1 MRSFGQLWPTLKRLL
16 AYGSPWRKPL
26 SVAVMMLWI
35 AAAAEVSGPLLIS
48 YFIDNMVA
56 RHHLPLGKVAG
67 LAAAYVGLQFL
78 AAGLHY
84 AQSLLFNR
92 AAVGVVQSLR
102 TDVMDAALR
111 QPLSAFDTQPVGQ
124 LISRVTNDT
133 EVIRDLYVTVVAT
146 VLRSAALIGAMLVA
160 MFSLDWRMALVAIL
174 IFPAVLTVMIIYQ
187 RYSTPIVR
195 RVRAYLADINDGFNE
210 IINGMSVIQQ
220 FRQQARFGERMGEAS
235 RSHYMARMQTLRLDG
250 FLLRPLLSLFSAL
263 ILCGLLMLFSFTSA
277 GTIEVGVLYA
287 FISYLSRLNEP
298 LIELT
303 TQQSMLQ
310 QAVVAGERVFELMDR
325 PRQRYGS
332 DDRPLQSGAID
343 IDHLS
348 FAYRDDNLVLQ
359 DITLSV
365 PSRSFV
371 ALVGHTGS
379 GKSTLASLLMGYY
392 PLTQGEIRLDGR
404 EISSLNHRV
413 LRQGVAMVQQDPVV
427 MADTFLANVTLG
439 RDVSEAQVWQALE
452 TVQLADLARGLSDGL
467 HTHLGEQGNTLSVGQ
482 KQLLALAE
490 RIRFS
495 AVLIFVVVWFTLSY
509 IPIAHMVWGGGL
521 LAAHGALDFAGG
533 TVVHINAAIA
543 GLVGAYLIGKR
554 VGFGKEAFKPHNLPM
569 VFTGTAILYIGWFG
583 FNAGSA
589 GSANEIAALA
599 FVNTVVATA
608 AAILGWIIGEWT
620 LRGKPSLL
628 GACSG
633 AIAGLVGV
641 TPACGYVGVGG
652 ALVIGVIAGLAGLW
666 GVTML
671 KRLLRVDDPCD
682 VFGVHGVCGIV
693 GCILTGVFAASSLG
707 GVGFVDGVTMG
718 HQVMVQLESIAITVV
733 WSGVVAFV
741 GYKLADILVGL
752 RVPEEQER
760 EGLDVNSHGENAYN
774 A

>member
-1 MRSFGQLWPTLKRLL
+1 MK
-16 AYGSPWRKPL
+16 
-26 SVAVMMLWI
+26 I
-35 AAAAEVSGPLLIS
+35 A
-48 YFIDNMVA
+48 
-56 RHHLPLGKVAG
+56 
-67 LAAAYVGLQFL
+67 
-78 AAGLHY
+78 
-84 AQSLLFNR
+84 
-92 AAVGVVQSLR
+92 
-102 TDVMDAALR
+102 
-111 QPLSAFDTQPVGQ
+111 
-124 LISRVTNDT
+124 
-133 EVIRDLYVTVVAT
+133 
-146 VLRSAALIGAMLVA
+146 
-160 MFSLDWRMALVAIL
+160 
-174 IFPAVLTVMIIYQ
+174 MIK
-187 RYSTPIVR
+187 T
-195 RVRAYLADINDGFNE
+195 
-210 IINGMSVIQQ
+210 
-220 FRQQARFGERMGEAS
+220 
-235 RSHYMARMQTLRLDG
+235 
-250 FLLRPLLSLFSAL
+250 
-263 ILCGLLMLFSFTSA
+263 
-277 GTIEVGVLYA
+277 
-287 FISYLSRLNEP
+287 
-298 LIELT
+298 
-303 TQQSMLQ
+303 
-310 QAVVAGERVFELMDR
+310 
-325 PRQRYGS
+325 
-332 DDRPLQSGAID
+332 
-343 IDHLS
+343 
-348 FAYRDDNLVLQ
+348 
-359 DITLSV
+359 
-365 PSRSFV
+365 
-371 ALVGHTGS
+371 
-379 GKSTLASLLMGYY
+379 TLASLALLPGLTIAAPAVADKADSAFMMICTALVLFMTIPGIALFYGGLIRAKNVLSM
-392 PLTQGEIRLDGR
+392 LTQVTVTFALVCILWVVYGYSLAFGEG
-404 EISSLNHRV
+404 NH
-413 LRQGVAMVQQDPVV
+413 
-427 MADTFLANVTLG
+427 FF
-439 RDVSEAQVWQALE
+439 
-452 TVQLADLARGLSDGL
+452 
-467 HTHLGEQGNTLSVGQ
+467 GNTDGAMLKNIALTAVTGTIYQYIHVAFQGSFACITVG
-482 KQLLALAE
+482 LIVGALAE

-569 VFTGTAILYIGWFG
+569 VFIGTAILYIGWFG

-760 EGLDVNSHGENAYN
+760 EGLNVNSHGENAYN

>member
-1 MRSFGQLWPTLKRLL
+1 MK
-16 AYGSPWRKPL
+16 
-26 SVAVMMLWI
+26 I
-35 AAAAEVSGPLLIS
+35 A
-48 YFIDNMVA
+48 
-56 RHHLPLGKVAG
+56 
-67 LAAAYVGLQFL
+67 
-78 AAGLHY
+78 
-84 AQSLLFNR
+84 
-92 AAVGVVQSLR
+92 
-102 TDVMDAALR
+102 
-111 QPLSAFDTQPVGQ
+111 
-124 LISRVTNDT
+124 
-133 EVIRDLYVTVVAT
+133 
-146 VLRSAALIGAMLVA
+146 
-160 MFSLDWRMALVAIL
+160 
-174 IFPAVLTVMIIYQ
+174 MIK
-187 RYSTPIVR
+187 T
-195 RVRAYLADINDGFNE
+195 
-210 IINGMSVIQQ
+210 
-220 FRQQARFGERMGEAS
+220 
-235 RSHYMARMQTLRLDG
+235 
-250 FLLRPLLSLFSAL
+250 
-263 ILCGLLMLFSFTSA
+263 
-277 GTIEVGVLYA
+277 
-287 FISYLSRLNEP
+287 
-298 LIELT
+298 
-303 TQQSMLQ
+303 
-310 QAVVAGERVFELMDR
+310 
-325 PRQRYGS
+325 
-332 DDRPLQSGAID
+332 
-343 IDHLS
+343 
-348 FAYRDDNLVLQ
+348 
-359 DITLSV
+359 
-365 PSRSFV
+365 
-371 ALVGHTGS
+371 
-379 GKSTLASLLMGYY
+379 TLASLALLPGLTIAAPAVADKADSAFMMICTALVLFMTIPSIALFYGGLIRAKNVLSM
-392 PLTQGEIRLDGR
+392 LTQVTVTFALVCILWVVYGYSLAFGEGNHFFGNVDGAMLKN
-404 EISSLNHRV
+404 IALTAVTGTIYQYIHV
-413 LRQGVAMVQQDPVV
+413 AFQGSFACI
-427 MADTFLANVTLG
+427 
-439 RDVSEAQVWQALE
+439 
-452 TVQLADLARGLSDGL
+452 TVGLI
-467 HTHLGEQGNTLSVGQ
+467 VG
-482 KQLLALAE
+482 ALAE

-682 VFGVHGVCGIV
+682 VFGVHGVCGII

-733 WSGVVAFV
+733 WSGIVAFV

>member
-1 MRSFGQLWPTLKRLL
+1 MK
-16 AYGSPWRKPL
+16 
-26 SVAVMMLWI
+26 I
-35 AAAAEVSGPLLIS
+35 A
-48 YFIDNMVA
+48 
-56 RHHLPLGKVAG
+56 
-67 LAAAYVGLQFL
+67 
-78 AAGLHY
+78 
-84 AQSLLFNR
+84 
-92 AAVGVVQSLR
+92 
-102 TDVMDAALR
+102 
-111 QPLSAFDTQPVGQ
+111 
-124 LISRVTNDT
+124 
-133 EVIRDLYVTVVAT
+133 
-146 VLRSAALIGAMLVA
+146 
-160 MFSLDWRMALVAIL
+160 
-174 IFPAVLTVMIIYQ
+174 MIK
-187 RYSTPIVR
+187 T
-195 RVRAYLADINDGFNE
+195 
-210 IINGMSVIQQ
+210 
-220 FRQQARFGERMGEAS
+220 
-235 RSHYMARMQTLRLDG
+235 
-250 FLLRPLLSLFSAL
+250 
-263 ILCGLLMLFSFTSA
+263 
-277 GTIEVGVLYA
+277 
-287 FISYLSRLNEP
+287 
-298 LIELT
+298 
-303 TQQSMLQ
+303 
-310 QAVVAGERVFELMDR
+310 
-325 PRQRYGS
+325 
-332 DDRPLQSGAID
+332 
-343 IDHLS
+343 
-348 FAYRDDNLVLQ
+348 
-359 DITLSV
+359 
-365 PSRSFV
+365 
-371 ALVGHTGS
+371 
-379 GKSTLASLLMGYY
+379 TLASLVLLPGLTMAAPAVADKADNAFMMISTALVLFMTIPGIALFYGGLIRAKNVLSM
-392 PLTQGEIRLDGR
+392 LTQVTVTFALVCILWVVYGYSLAFGEG
-404 EISSLNHRV
+404 NHFFGNV
-413 LRQGVAMVQQDPVV
+413 EGAMLKNIALTAVTGTIYQYIHVAFQGSFACI
-427 MADTFLANVTLG
+427 
-439 RDVSEAQVWQALE
+439 
-452 TVQLADLARGLSDGL
+452 TVGLI
-467 HTHLGEQGNTLSVGQ
+467 VG
-482 KQLLALAE
+482 ALAE

-589 GSANEIAALA
+589 SSANEIAALA
-599 FVNTVVATA
+599 FVNTVVVTA

-693 GCILTGVFAASSLG
+693 GCLLTGVFAASSLG

>member
-1 MRSFGQLWPTLKRLL
+1 MKIAMIKTPLVSLTLLPGL
-16 AYGSPWRKPL
+16 T
-26 SVAVMMLWI
+26 I
-35 AAAAEVSGPLLIS
+35 AAPVVADKADNAFMMICTALVLFMAIPGIALFYGGLIRAKNVLS
-48 YFIDNMVA
+48 ILTQVTVTFALVCILWLVYGYSLAFGEGNDFFGNIDGTMLKNIALTAVTGTIYQYIHVA
-56 RHHLPLGKVAG
+56 FQGSFACIT
-67 LAAAYVGLQFL
+67 VGLI
-78 AAGLHY
+78 
-84 AQSLLFNR
+84 
-92 AAVGVVQSLR
+92 VG
-102 TDVMDAALR
+102 
-111 QPLSAFDTQPVGQ
+111 
-124 LISRVTNDT
+124 
-133 EVIRDLYVTVVAT
+133 
-146 VLRSAALIGAMLVA
+146 
-160 MFSLDWRMALVAIL
+160 
-174 IFPAVLTVMIIYQ
+174 
-187 RYSTPIVR
+187 
-195 RVRAYLADINDGFNE
+195 
-210 IINGMSVIQQ
+210 
-220 FRQQARFGERMGEAS
+220 
-235 RSHYMARMQTLRLDG
+235 
-250 FLLRPLLSLFSAL
+250 
-263 ILCGLLMLFSFTSA
+263 
-277 GTIEVGVLYA
+277 
-287 FISYLSRLNEP
+287 
-298 LIELT
+298 
-303 TQQSMLQ
+303 
-310 QAVVAGERVFELMDR
+310 
-325 PRQRYGS
+325 
-332 DDRPLQSGAID
+332 
-343 IDHLS
+343 
-348 FAYRDDNLVLQ
+348 
-359 DITLSV
+359 
-365 PSRSFV
+365 
-371 ALVGHTGS
+371 
-379 GKSTLASLLMGYY
+379 
-392 PLTQGEIRLDGR
+392 
-404 EISSLNHRV
+404 
-413 LRQGVAMVQQDPVV
+413 
-427 MADTFLANVTLG
+427 
-439 RDVSEAQVWQALE
+439 
-452 TVQLADLARGLSDGL
+452 
-467 HTHLGEQGNTLSVGQ
+467 
-482 KQLLALAE
+482 ALAE

-495 AVLIFVVVWFTLSY
+495 AVLIFVMVWFTLSY

-652 ALVIGVIAGLAGLW
+652 ALVIGVIVGLAGLW

-682 VFGVHGVCGIV
+682 VFGVHGVCGVV

-707 GVGFVDGVTMG
+707 GVGFADGVTMG

>member
-1 MRSFGQLWPTLKRLL
+1 MK
-16 AYGSPWRKPL
+16 
-26 SVAVMMLWI
+26 I
-35 AAAAEVSGPLLIS
+35 A
-48 YFIDNMVA
+48 
-56 RHHLPLGKVAG
+56 
-67 LAAAYVGLQFL
+67 
-78 AAGLHY
+78 
-84 AQSLLFNR
+84 
-92 AAVGVVQSLR
+92 
-102 TDVMDAALR
+102 
-111 QPLSAFDTQPVGQ
+111 
-124 LISRVTNDT
+124 
-133 EVIRDLYVTVVAT
+133 
-146 VLRSAALIGAMLVA
+146 
-160 MFSLDWRMALVAIL
+160 
-174 IFPAVLTVMIIYQ
+174 MIK
-187 RYSTPIVR
+187 T
-195 RVRAYLADINDGFNE
+195 
-210 IINGMSVIQQ
+210 
-220 FRQQARFGERMGEAS
+220 
-235 RSHYMARMQTLRLDG
+235 
-250 FLLRPLLSLFSAL
+250 
-263 ILCGLLMLFSFTSA
+263 
-277 GTIEVGVLYA
+277 
-287 FISYLSRLNEP
+287 
-298 LIELT
+298 
-303 TQQSMLQ
+303 
-310 QAVVAGERVFELMDR
+310 
-325 PRQRYGS
+325 
-332 DDRPLQSGAID
+332 
-343 IDHLS
+343 
-348 FAYRDDNLVLQ
+348 
-359 DITLSV
+359 
-365 PSRSFV
+365 
-371 ALVGHTGS
+371 
-379 GKSTLASLLMGYY
+379 TLASLALLPGLTIAAPAVADKADSAFMMICTALVLFMTIPGIALFYGGLIRAKNVLSM
-392 PLTQGEIRLDGR
+392 LTQVTVTFALVCILWVVYGYSLAFGEGNHFFGNADGAMLKN
-404 EISSLNHRV
+404 IV
-413 LRQGVAMVQQDPVV
+413 LTAVTGTIYQYIHVAFQGSFACI
-427 MADTFLANVTLG
+427 
-439 RDVSEAQVWQALE
+439 
-452 TVQLADLARGLSDGL
+452 TVGLI
-467 HTHLGEQGNTLSVGQ
+467 VG
-482 KQLLALAE
+482 ALAE

-693 GCILTGVFAASSLG
+693 GCILTGVFADSSLG

>member
-1 MRSFGQLWPTLKRLL
+1 MK
-16 AYGSPWRKPL
+16 
-26 SVAVMMLWI
+26 I
-35 AAAAEVSGPLLIS
+35 A
-48 YFIDNMVA
+48 
-56 RHHLPLGKVAG
+56 
-67 LAAAYVGLQFL
+67 
-78 AAGLHY
+78 
-84 AQSLLFNR
+84 
-92 AAVGVVQSLR
+92 
-102 TDVMDAALR
+102 
-111 QPLSAFDTQPVGQ
+111 
-124 LISRVTNDT
+124 
-133 EVIRDLYVTVVAT
+133 
-146 VLRSAALIGAMLVA
+146 
-160 MFSLDWRMALVAIL
+160 
-174 IFPAVLTVMIIYQ
+174 MIK
-187 RYSTPIVR
+187 T
-195 RVRAYLADINDGFNE
+195 
-210 IINGMSVIQQ
+210 
-220 FRQQARFGERMGEAS
+220 
-235 RSHYMARMQTLRLDG
+235 
-250 FLLRPLLSLFSAL
+250 
-263 ILCGLLMLFSFTSA
+263 
-277 GTIEVGVLYA
+277 
-287 FISYLSRLNEP
+287 
-298 LIELT
+298 
-303 TQQSMLQ
+303 
-310 QAVVAGERVFELMDR
+310 
-325 PRQRYGS
+325 
-332 DDRPLQSGAID
+332 
-343 IDHLS
+343 
-348 FAYRDDNLVLQ
+348 
-359 DITLSV
+359 
-365 PSRSFV
+365 
-371 ALVGHTGS
+371 
-379 GKSTLASLLMGYY
+379 TLASLVLLPGLTIAAPAVADKADSAFMMICTALVLFMTIPGIALFYGGLIRAKNVLSM
-392 PLTQGEIRLDGR
+392 LTQVTVTFALVCILWVVYGYSLAFGEG
-404 EISSLNHRV
+404 NH
-413 LRQGVAMVQQDPVV
+413 
-427 MADTFLANVTLG
+427 FF
-439 RDVSEAQVWQALE
+439 
-452 TVQLADLARGLSDGL
+452 
-467 HTHLGEQGNTLSVGQ
+467 GNTDGAMLKNIALTAVTGTIYQYIHVAFQGSFACITVG
-482 KQLLALAE
+482 LIVGALAE

-682 VFGVHGVCGIV
+682 VFGVHGVCGII

>member
-1 MRSFGQLWPTLKRLL
+1 
-16 AYGSPWRKPL
+16 
-26 SVAVMMLWI
+26 ML
-35 AAAAEVSGPLLIS
+35 
-48 YFIDNMVA
+48 
-56 RHHLPLGKVAG
+56 
-67 LAAAYVGLQFL
+67 
-78 AAGLHY
+78 
-84 AQSLLFNR
+84 
-92 AAVGVVQSLR
+92 
-102 TDVMDAALR
+102 
-111 QPLSAFDTQPVGQ
+111 TQ
-124 LISRVTNDT
+124 
-133 EVIRDLYVTVVAT
+133 VTVT
-146 VLRSAALIGAMLVA
+146 FALVCILWVVYGYSLAFGEGNHFFGNADGAMLKNI
-160 MFSLDWRMALVAIL
+160 ALT
-174 IFPAVLTVMIIYQ
+174 AVTGTIYQ
-187 RYSTPIVR
+187 YIHV
-195 RVRAYLADINDGFNE
+195 
-210 IINGMSVIQQ
+210 
-220 FRQQARFGERMGEAS
+220 
-235 RSHYMARMQTLRLDG
+235 
-250 FLLRPLLSLFSAL
+250 
-263 ILCGLLMLFSFTSA
+263 
-277 GTIEVGVLYA
+277 A
-287 FISYLSRLNEP
+287 F
-298 LIELT
+298 
-303 TQQSMLQ
+303 Q
-310 QAVVAGERVFELMDR
+310 G
-325 PRQRYGS
+325 
-332 DDRPLQSGAID
+332 
-343 IDHLS
+343 S
-348 FAYRDDNLVLQ
+348 FAC
-359 DITLSV
+359 IT
-365 PSRSFV
+365 
-371 ALVGHTGS
+371 VG
-379 GKSTLASLLMGYY
+379 L
-392 PLTQGEIRLDGR
+392 I
-404 EISSLNHRV
+404 
-413 LRQGVAMVQQDPVV
+413 
-427 MADTFLANVTLG
+427 
-439 RDVSEAQVWQALE
+439 
-452 TVQLADLARGLSDGL
+452 
-467 HTHLGEQGNTLSVGQ
+467 VG
-482 KQLLALAE
+482 ALAE

>member
-1 MRSFGQLWPTLKRLL
+1 MK
-16 AYGSPWRKPL
+16 
-26 SVAVMMLWI
+26 I
-35 AAAAEVSGPLLIS
+35 A
-48 YFIDNMVA
+48 
-56 RHHLPLGKVAG
+56 
-67 LAAAYVGLQFL
+67 
-78 AAGLHY
+78 
-84 AQSLLFNR
+84 
-92 AAVGVVQSLR
+92 
-102 TDVMDAALR
+102 
-111 QPLSAFDTQPVGQ
+111 
-124 LISRVTNDT
+124 
-133 EVIRDLYVTVVAT
+133 
-146 VLRSAALIGAMLVA
+146 
-160 MFSLDWRMALVAIL
+160 
-174 IFPAVLTVMIIYQ
+174 MIK
-187 RYSTPIVR
+187 T
-195 RVRAYLADINDGFNE
+195 
-210 IINGMSVIQQ
+210 
-220 FRQQARFGERMGEAS
+220 
-235 RSHYMARMQTLRLDG
+235 
-250 FLLRPLLSLFSAL
+250 
-263 ILCGLLMLFSFTSA
+263 
-277 GTIEVGVLYA
+277 
-287 FISYLSRLNEP
+287 
-298 LIELT
+298 
-303 TQQSMLQ
+303 
-310 QAVVAGERVFELMDR
+310 
-325 PRQRYGS
+325 
-332 DDRPLQSGAID
+332 
-343 IDHLS
+343 
-348 FAYRDDNLVLQ
+348 
-359 DITLSV
+359 
-365 PSRSFV
+365 
-371 ALVGHTGS
+371 
-379 GKSTLASLLMGYY
+379 TLASLALLPGLTIAAPAVADKADSAFMMICTALVLFMTIPGIALFYGGLIRAKNVLSMLMQVTVTFALVCILWVVYGYS
-392 PLTQGEIRLDGR
+392 LAFGEG
-404 EISSLNHRV
+404 NH
-413 LRQGVAMVQQDPVV
+413 
-427 MADTFLANVTLG
+427 FF
-439 RDVSEAQVWQALE
+439 
-452 TVQLADLARGLSDGL
+452 
-467 HTHLGEQGNTLSVGQ
+467 GNTDGAMLKNIALTAVTGTIYQYIHVAFQGSFACITVG
-482 KQLLALAE
+482 LIVGALAE

-682 VFGVHGVCGIV
+682 VFGVHGVCGII

>member
-1 MRSFGQLWPTLKRLL
+1 MK
-16 AYGSPWRKPL
+16 
-26 SVAVMMLWI
+26 I
-35 AAAAEVSGPLLIS
+35 A
-48 YFIDNMVA
+48 
-56 RHHLPLGKVAG
+56 
-67 LAAAYVGLQFL
+67 
-78 AAGLHY
+78 
-84 AQSLLFNR
+84 
-92 AAVGVVQSLR
+92 
-102 TDVMDAALR
+102 
-111 QPLSAFDTQPVGQ
+111 
-124 LISRVTNDT
+124 
-133 EVIRDLYVTVVAT
+133 
-146 VLRSAALIGAMLVA
+146 
-160 MFSLDWRMALVAIL
+160 
-174 IFPAVLTVMIIYQ
+174 MIK
-187 RYSTPIVR
+187 T
-195 RVRAYLADINDGFNE
+195 
-210 IINGMSVIQQ
+210 
-220 FRQQARFGERMGEAS
+220 
-235 RSHYMARMQTLRLDG
+235 
-250 FLLRPLLSLFSAL
+250 
-263 ILCGLLMLFSFTSA
+263 
-277 GTIEVGVLYA
+277 
-287 FISYLSRLNEP
+287 
-298 LIELT
+298 
-303 TQQSMLQ
+303 
-310 QAVVAGERVFELMDR
+310 
-325 PRQRYGS
+325 
-332 DDRPLQSGAID
+332 
-343 IDHLS
+343 
-348 FAYRDDNLVLQ
+348 
-359 DITLSV
+359 
-365 PSRSFV
+365 
-371 ALVGHTGS
+371 
-379 GKSTLASLLMGYY
+379 TLASLALLPGLTIAAPAVADKADSAFMMICTALVLFMTIPGIALFYGGLIRAKNVLSM
-392 PLTQGEIRLDGR
+392 LTQVTVTFALVCILWVVYGYSLAFGEG
-404 EISSLNHRV
+404 NH
-413 LRQGVAMVQQDPVV
+413 
-427 MADTFLANVTLG
+427 FF
-439 RDVSEAQVWQALE
+439 
-452 TVQLADLARGLSDGL
+452 
-467 HTHLGEQGNTLSVGQ
+467 GNTDGAMLKNIALTAVTGTIYQYIHVAFQGSFACITVG
-482 KQLLALAE
+482 LIVGALAE

-495 AVLIFVVVWFTLSY
+495 ALLIFVVVWFTLSY

>member
-1 MRSFGQLWPTLKRLL
+1 MK
-16 AYGSPWRKPL
+16 
-26 SVAVMMLWI
+26 I
-35 AAAAEVSGPLLIS
+35 A
-48 YFIDNMVA
+48 
-56 RHHLPLGKVAG
+56 
-67 LAAAYVGLQFL
+67 
-78 AAGLHY
+78 
-84 AQSLLFNR
+84 
-92 AAVGVVQSLR
+92 
-102 TDVMDAALR
+102 
-111 QPLSAFDTQPVGQ
+111 
-124 LISRVTNDT
+124 
-133 EVIRDLYVTVVAT
+133 
-146 VLRSAALIGAMLVA
+146 
-160 MFSLDWRMALVAIL
+160 
-174 IFPAVLTVMIIYQ
+174 MIK
-187 RYSTPIVR
+187 T
-195 RVRAYLADINDGFNE
+195 
-210 IINGMSVIQQ
+210 
-220 FRQQARFGERMGEAS
+220 
-235 RSHYMARMQTLRLDG
+235 
-250 FLLRPLLSLFSAL
+250 
-263 ILCGLLMLFSFTSA
+263 
-277 GTIEVGVLYA
+277 
-287 FISYLSRLNEP
+287 
-298 LIELT
+298 
-303 TQQSMLQ
+303 
-310 QAVVAGERVFELMDR
+310 
-325 PRQRYGS
+325 
-332 DDRPLQSGAID
+332 
-343 IDHLS
+343 
-348 FAYRDDNLVLQ
+348 
-359 DITLSV
+359 
-365 PSRSFV
+365 
-371 ALVGHTGS
+371 
-379 GKSTLASLLMGYY
+379 TLASLALLPGLTIAAPAVADKADSAFMMICTALVLFMTIPGIALFYGGLIRAKNVLSM
-392 PLTQGEIRLDGR
+392 LTQVTVTFALVCILWVVYGYSLAFGEG
-404 EISSLNHRV
+404 NH
-413 LRQGVAMVQQDPVV
+413 
-427 MADTFLANVTLG
+427 FF
-439 RDVSEAQVWQALE
+439 
-452 TVQLADLARGLSDGL
+452 
-467 HTHLGEQGNTLSVGQ
+467 GNTDGAMLKNIALTAVTGTIYQYIHVAFQGSFACITVG
-482 KQLLALAE
+482 LIVGALAE

-495 AVLIFVVVWFTLSY
+495 AVLILVVVWFTLSY

-760 EGLDVNSHGENAYN
+760 EGLDVNSHSENAYN

>member
-1 MRSFGQLWPTLKRLL
+1 MKIAMIKTTLASMVLL
-16 AYGSPWRKPL
+16 PGLTMAAPAVADKADNAFMMISTALVLFMTIPGIALFYGGLIRAKNVL
-26 SVAVMMLWI
+26 SML
-35 AAAAEVSGPLLIS
+35 
-48 YFIDNMVA
+48 
-56 RHHLPLGKVAG
+56 
-67 LAAAYVGLQFL
+67 
-78 AAGLHY
+78 
-84 AQSLLFNR
+84 
-92 AAVGVVQSLR
+92 
-102 TDVMDAALR
+102 
-111 QPLSAFDTQPVGQ
+111 TQ
-124 LISRVTNDT
+124 
-133 EVIRDLYVTVVAT
+133 VTVT
-146 VLRSAALIGAMLVA
+146 FALVCILWVVYGYSLAFGEGNHFFGNVEGAMLKNI
-160 MFSLDWRMALVAIL
+160 ALT
-174 IFPAVLTVMIIYQ
+174 AVTGTIYQ
-187 RYSTPIVR
+187 YIHV
-195 RVRAYLADINDGFNE
+195 
-210 IINGMSVIQQ
+210 
-220 FRQQARFGERMGEAS
+220 
-235 RSHYMARMQTLRLDG
+235 
-250 FLLRPLLSLFSAL
+250 
-263 ILCGLLMLFSFTSA
+263 
-277 GTIEVGVLYA
+277 A
-287 FISYLSRLNEP
+287 F
-298 LIELT
+298 
-303 TQQSMLQ
+303 Q
-310 QAVVAGERVFELMDR
+310 G
-325 PRQRYGS
+325 
-332 DDRPLQSGAID
+332 
-343 IDHLS
+343 S
-348 FAYRDDNLVLQ
+348 FAC
-359 DITLSV
+359 IT
-365 PSRSFV
+365 
-371 ALVGHTGS
+371 VG
-379 GKSTLASLLMGYY
+379 L
-392 PLTQGEIRLDGR
+392 I
-404 EISSLNHRV
+404 
-413 LRQGVAMVQQDPVV
+413 
-427 MADTFLANVTLG
+427 
-439 RDVSEAQVWQALE
+439 
-452 TVQLADLARGLSDGL
+452 
-467 HTHLGEQGNTLSVGQ
+467 VG
-482 KQLLALAE
+482 ALAE

-589 GSANEIAALA
+589 SSANEIAALA

-718 HQVMVQLESIAITVV
+718 HQVMVQLESIAITVT

>member
-1 MRSFGQLWPTLKRLL
+1 MKLVTVIIKPFKLEDVREALSSIGIQGLTVTEVKGFGRQKGHAELYRGAEYSVNFLPKVKIDVAIADDQLE
-16 AYGSPWRKPL
+16 
-26 SVAVMMLWI
+26 
-35 AAAAEVSGPLLIS
+35 EVIDIIS
-48 YFIDNMVA
+48 
-56 RHHLPLGKVAG
+56 K
-67 LAAAYVGLQFL
+67 AAYTGKIGDGKIF
-78 AAGLHY
+78 
-84 AQSLLFNR
+84 
-92 AAVGVVQSLR
+92 
-102 TDVMDAALR
+102 
-111 QPLSAFDTQPVGQ
+111 
-124 LISRVTNDT
+124 
-133 EVIRDLYVTVVAT
+133 VAE
-146 VLRSAALIGAMLVA
+146 LMR
-160 MFSLDWRMALVAIL
+160 
-174 IFPAVLTVMIIYQ
+174 
-187 RYSTPIVR
+187 
-195 RVRAYLADINDGFNE
+195 
-210 IINGMSVIQQ
+210 VIQFVPAKLTKQ
-220 FRQQARFGERMGEAS
+220 RCKTRHTATG
-235 RSHYMARMQTLRLDG
+235 
-250 FLLRPLLSLFSAL
+250 
-263 ILCGLLMLFSFTSA
+263 
-277 GTIEVGVLYA
+277 
-287 FISYLSRLNEP
+287 NEKMK
-298 LIELT
+298 IAMIKT
-303 TQQSMLQ
+303 
-310 QAVVAGERVFELMDR
+310 
-325 PRQRYGS
+325 
-332 DDRPLQSGAID
+332 
-343 IDHLS
+343 
-348 FAYRDDNLVLQ
+348 
-359 DITLSV
+359 
-365 PSRSFV
+365 
-371 ALVGHTGS
+371 
-379 GKSTLASLLMGYY
+379 TLASLALLPGLTIAAPAVADKADSAFMMICTALVLFMTIPGIALFYGGLIRAKNVLSM
-392 PLTQGEIRLDGR
+392 LTQVTVTFALVCILWVVYGYSLAFGEGNHFFGNADGAMLKN
-404 EISSLNHRV
+404 IALTAVTGTIYQYIHV
-413 LRQGVAMVQQDPVV
+413 AFQGSFACI
-427 MADTFLANVTLG
+427 
-439 RDVSEAQVWQALE
+439 
-452 TVQLADLARGLSDGL
+452 TVGLI
-467 HTHLGEQGNTLSVGQ
+467 VG
-482 KQLLALAE
+482 ALAE

-733 WSGVVAFV
+733 WCGVVAFV